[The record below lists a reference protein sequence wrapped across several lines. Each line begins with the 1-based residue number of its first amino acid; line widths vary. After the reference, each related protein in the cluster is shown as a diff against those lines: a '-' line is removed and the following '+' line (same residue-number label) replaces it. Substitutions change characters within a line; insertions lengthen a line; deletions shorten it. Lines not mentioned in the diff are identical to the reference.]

1 MKLAII
7 FGILLCCQVI
17 FAQEAEEGSGAEEA
31 VEESSGLKFKKKT
44 YQFQILAPFL
54 TVLFFYEIQE
64 MPVMNQS
71 VRMVPEMVPPLR
83 RSVWKEKGVK
93 EVQQE
98 I

>member
-31 VEESSGLKFKKKT
+31 VEESSGLKFMKKHTTNFK
-44 YQFQILAPFL
+44 FWRHFL
-54 TVLFFYEIQE
+54 MVLFFHELQE

-71 VRMVPEMVPPLR
+71 VRMVLEMGER
-83 RSVWKEKGVK
+83 KSVWKERGAK
-93 EVQQE
+93 EVQ
-98 I
+98 